1 MIQLIMENLHERW
14 QVFSVY
20 GVSGC
25 FERYEKPT
33 IEPLRQLKKRACQQ
47 KDCYDH
53 IQLITNEMN

>member
-1 MIQLIMENLHERW
+1 MIQLIVENLHECW

-47 KDCYDH
+47 
-53 IQLITNEMN
+53 